1 MAVKVLT
8 VAAAKAFDTGV
19 VVTPETATV
28 AADGFEATID
38 GDILV
43 LAENVGGAAYTLTFK
58 YGNAMQGV
66 ADVVVSV
73 TNGTSKIVKVN
84 TGMFKNLS
92 GTYIGK
98 ILLVPEHV
106 DLHVKVIEV

>member
-8 VAAAKAFDTGV
+8 VAALKPFDAGV
-19 VVTPETATV
+19 AVTPETATV

-38 GDILV
+38 GDIII
-43 LAENVGGAAYTLTFK
+43 LAENVGSSAYDLTIK

-66 ADVVVSV
+66 ADLVVNVV
-73 TNGTSKIVKVN
+73 NGTSKAIKIN
-84 TGMFKNLS
+84 TGKFKNES

-98 ILLVPEHV
+98 ILMIVGHV